1 MYNFT
6 FQGLGSLVDYYY
18 YYYYYYYW
26 LTIVP
31 FFLTIIAGLQTSCDQ
46 GDFSFEWVLR
56 YSR

>member
-18 YYYYYYYW
+18 YYYYYYYYW

-31 FFLTIIAGLQTSCDQ
+31 FFSNHHCW
-46 GDFSFEWVLR
+46 SSNVL
-56 YSR
+56 